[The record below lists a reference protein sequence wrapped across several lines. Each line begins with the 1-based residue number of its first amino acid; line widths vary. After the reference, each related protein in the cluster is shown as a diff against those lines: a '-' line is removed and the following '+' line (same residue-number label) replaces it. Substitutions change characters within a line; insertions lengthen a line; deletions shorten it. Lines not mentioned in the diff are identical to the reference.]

1 MLWGCASGTW
11 TAYGGECCAC
21 LWHGCHTWHLPGP
34 PYLSLAC
41 CCFVAGAVVVCLL
54 GVLCGGVVFQFK
66 EWMVPTRGNHVNF
79 SMHANSKTGHIG
91 FTFLF
96 RFCLLTSKPRGLC
109 MFVIGFHA
117 CPLEAGS
124 YGCGEAIVPSAW
136 WLGPGNFADRSTPCQ
151 YRQQDLTSSGKI
163 ILLSE
168 LWGECSVL
176 TARITFFS
184 HQSFGSFW
192 FEIVGNCNANICVG
206 VLNHLFISV

>member
-1 MLWGCASGTW
+1 MP
-11 TAYGGECCAC
+11 TAK
-21 LWHGCHTWHLPGP
+21 
-34 PYLSLAC
+34 LAI
-41 CCFVAGAVVVCLL
+41 L
-54 GVLCGGVVFQFK
+54 
-66 EWMVPTRGNHVNF
+66 
-79 SMHANSKTGHIG
+79 IG
-91 FTFLF
+91 STFLPS
-96 RFCLLTSKPRGLC
+96 FCLLTSKPRGLC

-136 WLGPGNFADRSTPCQ
+136 WLGPGSFADRSIPCQ

-184 HQSFGSFW
+184 HQFFGSFW
-192 FEIVGNCNANICVG
+192 FEIVGNCNANICAG
-206 VLNHLFISV
+206 VLNHLYLFEQPHNVIPVASIVKIAGIGATLGSEIFQGSCLK